1 MATFTLTTTP
11 NTAHIGTEGDDTF
24 IVPSYEA
31 WIASGRTI
39 DGVGGV
45 DTIEFRFRPTAL
57 NVGQVVDADFAGVAN
72 MESMTWSLPGGGGFL
87 LSTTLA
93 ALASLSFAGGL
104 TLRDSAFTLLGSG
117 LTVPVRVTNPLN
129 GVETGAGNDTV
140 TGFVFAASASTGA
153 GDDVVNFTGAIVSPF
168 AGQGLLNGGPGYD
181 ILVGL
186 GPRTNNTTWVTATG
200 AGRVSGFE
208 EIWTNNRFDL
218 LAETPTALTGLDGNG
233 LRNPL
238 VLRLAPFESV
248 MQVFASGDGRA
259 SYDGRIVAFG
269 GANGDMVR
277 GSSTGDAIDGGSGGA
292 DSLSGEGGNDWL
304 ALQNVGHLGAA
315 ASVAGGAGY
324 DVLALKDAAQTV
336 TDAAFARATGIE
348 ELRFLGT
355 GAQSVTL
362 GANSDAAFAAS
373 SFGAGSVSAANA
385 SSLQVNAAGTS
396 RALSLYGTFGDDTL
410 IGGEGADYI
419 ASGARQ
425 DVIRAGGAGDHIY
438 FVNAGA
444 FFLPGLNLV
453 PTEVDGGTGYD
464 VLLID
469 GTFPADFRSF
479 FTASPPT
486 GTPVNGSV
494 RNVEELRLLGTGSQ
508 QLSLT
513 LQYLFAG
520 SETGYATI
528 TAPNAASLTA
538 NLTGFTMGAA
548 VYGTP
553 GNDVFTAGLGRD
565 YLVGGAGADRFNF
578 APGCSV
584 DVIADFATGSDRIGL
599 SGFPGIADFAAIQ
612 ARASVVGGNLQIGL
626 SATDAI
632 ILAGVT
638 SIAAGDF
645 LFS

>member
-11 NTAHIGTEGDDTF
+11 NAAYSGTEADDTF

-31 WIASGRTI
+31 WIAAGRTI
-39 DGVGGV
+39 DGRGGF
-45 DTIEFRFRPTAL
+45 DTIEFRFRPTSL
-57 NVGQVVDADFAGVAN
+57 NDGQVVDADFAGVRN
-72 MESMTWSLPGGGGFL
+72 MENVTWSAAGGGFV

-104 TLRDSAFTLLGSG
+104 TLSGSTFTLLGSG

-129 GVETGAGNDTV
+129 GVQTGAGNDTV
-140 TGFVFAASASTGA
+140 TGFVQFASASTGA
-153 GDDVVNFTGAIVSPF
+153 GDDVVNFTGAILSPF
-168 AGQGLLNGGPGYD
+168 TGGGLLDGGPGYD
-181 ILVGL
+181 ILNGL
-186 GPRTNNTTWVTATG
+186 GPNTTNASWVTASS
-200 AGRVSGFE
+200 ASQVFGFE
-208 EIWTNNRFDL
+208 EIWVNRRFDL
-218 LAETPTALTGLDGNG
+218 LADTPSAFTGLDGNG

-259 SYDGRIVAFG
+259 SYNGQIIAFG
-269 GANGDMVR
+269 GANGDSVR
-277 GSSTGDAIDGGSGGA
+277 GSSVDDVIDGGSGGA
-292 DSLSGEGGNDWL
+292 DTLSGEGGNDWL
-304 ALQNVGHLGAA
+304 ALQNAGHLGAA
-315 ASVAGGAGY
+315 AGVAGGAGY
-324 DVLALKDAAQTV
+324 DVLALKDAAQTI

-385 SSLQVNAAGTS
+385 SSLSVNAAGTS
-396 RALSLYGTFGDDTL
+396 RALSIYGTSGDDTL
-410 IGGEGADYI
+410 IGGAGADYI
-419 ASGARQ
+419 AGGGRQ
-425 DVIRAGGAGDHIY
+425 DVIRAGGGADHIS
-438 FVNAGA
+438 FINAGA
-444 FFLPGLNLV
+444 FFVPGPNLA
-453 PTEVDGGTGYD
+453 PIEVDGGTGYD

-479 FTASPPT
+479 FTASPPI
-486 GTPVNGSV
+486 GAPVDGPL
-494 RNVEELRLLGTGSQ
+494 RNFEELRLLGTGSL

-513 LQYLFAG
+513 LQQLFAG

-528 TAPNAASLTA
+528 TAPNAAALTA

-548 VYGTP
+548 VYGTA
-553 GNDVFTAGLGRD
+553 GNDVMTAGLGRD
-565 YLVGGAGADRFNF
+565 YLVGGAGGDRFNF

-599 SGFPGIADFAAIQ
+599 SGFAGIADFAAIQ

-638 SIAAGDF
+638 NIVAADF
-645 LFS
+645 IFS